1 MIAKVISF
9 INLKGGVAKT
19 TTAVGTALALAER
32 YGKKVLVIDLD
43 PQTNCTNMLIGE
55 ERWRE
60 LDDAGHTI
68 FTLYEDMLDDGDNF
82 VLENVIQKNV
92 GNIKGVTGVDL
103 LPSSLKMVYLQDEL
117 IEIKNKRDF
126 SLNPYDVLGNAIDS
140 IMGKYDYILI
150 DCPPNLGILTL
161 NGLKISDGYV
171 IPTVPDILS
180 TYGIPQILNRIDKF
194 SKNTKHKIKCLGI
207 VPTKVKLAS
216 NLHKN
221 TMEDLRLQENA
232 PLFETVFP
240 DNIKLAEAAEYLD
253 EPVTFRQKWG
263 YQGQADNFFDFA
275 AELMER
281 MG

>member
-19 TTAVGTALALAER
+19 TTAVGTALALSEH

-43 PQTNCTNMLIGE
+43 PQTNCTTMLIGE
-55 ERWRE
+55 KRWRE
-60 LDDAGHTI
+60 LDDAGNTI
-68 FTLYEDMLDDGDNF
+68 FSLYEDMLDDGDNF
-82 VLENVIQKNV
+82 VLENTIQKNV
-92 GNIKGVTGVDL
+92 GNVKDATSVDL
-103 LPSSLKMVYLQDEL
+103 LPSSLRMVYLQDEL

-216 NLHKN
+216 NLHRN
-221 TMEDLRLQENA
+221 MMEDLRLRENA
-232 PLFETVFP
+232 SLFKTVFP
-240 DNIKLAEAAEYLD
+240 DNIKLAEAAEYSD

-263 YQGQADNFFDFA
+263 YQGQADSFFEFS

-281 MG
+281 IG